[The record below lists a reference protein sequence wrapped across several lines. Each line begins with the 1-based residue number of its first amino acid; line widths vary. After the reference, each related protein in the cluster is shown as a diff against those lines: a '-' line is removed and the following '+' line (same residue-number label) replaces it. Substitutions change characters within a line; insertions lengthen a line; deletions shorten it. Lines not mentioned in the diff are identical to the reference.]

1 MLRYRTAT
9 KEDTDSIA
17 VLHAKNWKLNY
28 RGILNDQY
36 LDHEVTED
44 RQKVWK
50 ARLEHYNPNMYLILA
65 EEAGELVGFGCLFLE
80 DDERYGALLDNLHV
94 GHLHS
99 GKGIG
104 GKLMALLAKEILRR
118 AGRRD
123 MYLWVLRDNIAA
135 IRFYERLH
143 AQRKEQHTETE
154 LWEHPVEK
162 IRYYWPTVAIL
173 VSDRNS

>member
-9 KEDTDSIA
+9 KEDAGSVA
-17 VLHAKNWKLNY
+17 VLHAENWRLNY
-28 RGILNDQY
+28 RGILNDHY
-36 LDHEVTED
+36 LDHEVKED
-44 RQKVWK
+44 RQKVWN
-50 ARLEHYNPNMYLILA
+50 ARLEHDNPYMYLILA

-94 GHLHS
+94 SHLHS

-104 GKLMALLAKEILRR
+104 TKLMALLAKEILRR

-123 MYLWVLRDNIAA
+123 MYLWVLRDNDAA

-143 AQRKEQHTETE
+143 AQRKEQLTETE
-154 LWEHPVEK
+154 LWDHPVEK
-162 IRYYWPTVAIL
+162 IRYYWPTVAKL
-173 VSDRNS
+173 VSDGNS